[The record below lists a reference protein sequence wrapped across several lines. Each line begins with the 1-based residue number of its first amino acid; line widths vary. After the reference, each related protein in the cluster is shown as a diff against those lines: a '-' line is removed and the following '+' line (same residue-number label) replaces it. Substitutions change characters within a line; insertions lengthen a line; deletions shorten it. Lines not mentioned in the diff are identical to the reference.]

1 MKHSLKTKGLSMSQA
16 QSVSN
21 LCNQRAG
28 EIDAIL
34 KGVNNASKRVS
45 IGGETYDETV
55 GKPMPENVV
64 DLLKEKAS
72 LYAAQAFLMENI
84 KAKTKLMEDLR
95 KLVFTHNLVE
105 PVAPTY
111 PKAELIDLVDEAWG
125 FDQLTLAEACEYIE
139 KEAYSAHIG
148 QFIHK
153 NGQLTKLRE
162 ELPTIKTL
170 QFITVKDGEKT
181 PVKVTPHHTP
191 DYLMDI
197 HQELAIMHRE
207 YESRVNYFKAKVKN
221 LVSERN
227 AEISRSNANELG
239 RMNDE
244 ADILRKE
251 YMGLV
256 KAYSSNVGQLR
267 HEFEEK
273 RQKDIHAASLL
284 RIAVD
289 ERFQSV
295 IDMFID
301 KPSTK
306 E

>member
-1 MKHSLKTKGLSMSQA
+1 MKHSLKSNGLSMSQA

-34 KGVNNASKRVS
+34 KGVNNASKIVK
-45 IGGETYDETV
+45 IGGIDYDETV

-64 DLLKEKAS
+64 ERLKEKAS

-111 PKAELIDLVDEAWG
+111 PKAEMIKLVDEAWG
-125 FDQLTLAEACEYIE
+125 FDQLTVAEACEYIE
-139 KEAYSAHIG
+139 KEAYAAHIG

-153 NGQLTKLRE
+153 NGPLTELRE
-162 ELPTIKTL
+162 ELPNVKTL
-170 QFITVKDGEKT
+170 EFITIKDGEKT
-181 PVKVTPHHTP
+181 PVRVIPHHTA

-207 YESRVNYFKAKVKN
+207 HESRVNYFKAKVKN

-227 AEISRSNANELG
+227 AEISRINANELG
-239 RMNDE
+239 RVNAE
-244 ADILRKE
+244 TDILRKD
-251 YMGLV
+251 YMSLLKV
-256 KAYSSNVGQLR
+256 YSNEVEQLR
-267 HEFEEK
+267 HEFEEQ

-284 RIAVD
+284 RISVD
-289 ERFQSV
+289 KRFQPV
-295 IDMFID
+295 IDMFIE
-301 KPSTK
+301 PSTK